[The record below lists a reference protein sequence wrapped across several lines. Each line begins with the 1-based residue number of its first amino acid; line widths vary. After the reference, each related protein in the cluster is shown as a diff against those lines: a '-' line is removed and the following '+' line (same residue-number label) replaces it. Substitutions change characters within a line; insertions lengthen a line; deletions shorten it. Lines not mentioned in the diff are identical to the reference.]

1 MLILEI
7 LKAKEGRYMD
17 KETYRV
23 LASVR
28 MERAIE
34 LVDEAKELLQNERYK
49 SANNRA
55 FYAMEKTMKAL
66 LAIKEIDADSHNGC
80 LRQFNV
86 HYIKERVGGFEPGDY
101 KRIANAQRIRNVSDY
116 DDFYIAD
123 KKECQQ
129 QVEMATEFLN
139 KARIFME
146 AN

>member
-1 MLILEI
+1 
-7 LKAKEGRYMD
+7 MD

-28 MERAIE
+28 MERSIE

>member
-1 MLILEI
+1 
-7 LKAKEGRYMD
+7 MD

-34 LVDEAKELLQNERYK
+34 LVDGAKELLQNERYK

-86 HYIKERVGGFEPGDY
+86 HYIKERVGGFESGDY

>member
-1 MLILEI
+1 
-7 LKAKEGRYMD
+7 MD

-28 MERAIE
+28 IERAIE

-86 HYIKERVGGFEPGDY
+86 HYIKEKVGGFEPGDY

>member
-1 MLILEI
+1 
-7 LKAKEGRYMD
+7 MD

-129 QVEMATEFLN
+129 QVEMATEFSN

>member
-1 MLILEI
+1 
-7 LKAKEGRYMD
+7 MD

-139 KARIFME
+139 KARIFIE

>member
-1 MLILEI
+1 
-7 LKAKEGRYMD
+7 MD

-34 LVDEAKELLQNERYK
+34 LVDGAKELLQNERYK

-101 KRIANAQRIRNVSDY
+101 KRIANAQRIRNVPDY

>member
-1 MLILEI
+1 
-7 LKAKEGRYMD
+7 MD

-146 AN
+146 ANLPALKVL

>member
-1 MLILEI
+1 
-7 LKAKEGRYMD
+7 MD

-28 MERAIE
+28 IERAIE

-101 KRIANAQRIRNVSDY
+101 YKRIANAQRIRNVSDY

>member
-1 MLILEI
+1 
-7 LKAKEGRYMD
+7 MD

-101 KRIANAQRIRNVSDY
+101 KRLANAQRIRNVSDY

>member
-1 MLILEI
+1 
-7 LKAKEGRYMD
+7 MD

-101 KRIANAQRIRNVSDY
+101 KRMANGQRIRNVSDY

>member
-1 MLILEI
+1 
-7 LKAKEGRYMD
+7 MD

-146 AN
+146 TN